1 MSLLI
6 PMSLIFLAV
15 AGLIL
20 AVGLLVADLRRRE
33 EVPDSRLGIP
43 SELELAAF
51 TGDLPKGRIDR
62 WFYGLVETSGS
73 TWDGKTALA
82 WVAGLAIVGAAGPLA
97 FFEDYAAAAV
107 GLVAGVA
114 LPLCWWSFRR
124 ARRLSIMQR
133 HLADTLE
140 MLADEVRGGQTLEQA
155 AQTVAE
161 QAVEPLRTEF
171 GYCVTQLRLGQSPL
185 AVLSR
190 MARRIPLPEF
200 KIFATAVLVHR
211 QTGGNLALLADRL
224 AQSARD
230 RNEIAGHVRAVT
242 AGSRFS
248 VVGLTLGALIGVA
261 MLASMRPEYVLVFR
275 DHPLGPQLLVIAAAL
290 WFFGIAWVWRML
302 RVSF

>member
-15 AGLIL
+15 AGLLL
-20 AVGLLVADLRRRE
+20 AVGLLVIDLRRRE
-33 EVPDSRLGIP
+33 ENPESLLGVP
-43 SELELAAF
+43 SELEVAAF
-51 TGDLPKGRIDR
+51 IGDRPKGIDR
-62 WFYGLVETSGS
+62 WFYELVETSGS
-73 TWDGKTALA
+73 TWDGKMALA
-82 WVAGLAIVGAAGPLA
+82 WVVGLAIVGAAIPLA
-97 FFEDYAAAAV
+97 FFEDFAGAAA

-124 ARRLSIMQR
+124 ARRLGVMQR

-140 MLADEVRGGQTLEQA
+140 MVADELRGGQTLEQA
-155 AQTVAE
+155 AQAVSE

-171 GYCVTQLRLGQSPL
+171 AFCVTQLRLGQSPL
-185 AVLSR
+185 AVLTR

-224 AQSARD
+224 AHSARD
-230 RNEIAGHVRAVT
+230 RDEIAGHVRAVT

-248 VVGLTLGALIGVA
+248 VIGVTLGTLIGIG

-275 DHPLGPQLLVIAAAL
+275 DHPLGPQLVLLAAGL
-290 WFFGIAWVWRML
+290 WLLGVVWIWRVL
-302 RVSF
+302 KVSF